1 MKRKQHNAFKR
12 AQTAFSNV
20 RLWSWESMREDGTQI
35 AHGMARIGY
44 VWRDLDQQQVTG
56 IIAKPNN
63 WVVICRALCELN
75 GETCIEDERRSAQHL
90 KVNDF
95 EMIYREMRA
104 GVLAS
109 AIEAGAQVQDV
120 GWIIQSFGKADKID
134 NDDLPLFQIGKASQ
148 ERRERWLMTDSDIKQ
163 DLEKVA

>member
-1 MKRKQHNAFKR
+1 MTRKQHNAFKR

-20 RLWSWESMREDGTQI
+20 RLWSWESMREEGTQI

-56 IIAKPNN
+56 IIARSNN

-75 GETCIEDERRSAQHL
+75 GHQWIESEAMAARAV

-95 EMIYREMRA
+95 EDLYADMRR
-104 GVLAS
+104 GVMAS
-109 AIEAGAQVQDV
+109 VNRVQVQDV
-120 GWIIQSFGKADKID
+120 GWIIQSFGKEDKID
-134 NDDLPLFQIGKASQ
+134 NDDLPLFQIGKASN
-148 ERRERWLMTDSDIKQ
+148 ERRERWLMTDADIKQ